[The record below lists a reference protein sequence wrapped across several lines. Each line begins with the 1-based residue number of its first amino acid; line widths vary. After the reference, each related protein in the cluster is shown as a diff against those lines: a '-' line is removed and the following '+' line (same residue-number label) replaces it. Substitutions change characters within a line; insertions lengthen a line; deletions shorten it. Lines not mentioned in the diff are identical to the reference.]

1 MSIAACIGI
10 PSDAGA
16 GAGPRHLFDD
26 DDNEETKVPDIV
38 FPSVRPRGVRAMVTD
53 VTVTGVNPTGI
64 HALPQARQGAKDPD
78 HFVIAADKRKNRKYL
93 DRCTQNGYAFTPCA
107 FSSGGRP
114 SPGALYLFN
123 TLAEA
128 AGDSIEPWY
137 FYNCL
142 LPRLFLT
149 LAIEQYKHDKVTHDA
164 ILRHIRLAAPEPLSE
179 LDEPLAPAECP
190 PPHYSPSN
198 PRTDDRWGPSSNGQ
212 YTYDPTR
219 GPAFESLISSIVESL
234 PRPSPTAHTAQLVSQ
249 SSPSP

>member
-1 MSIAACIGI
+1 MS
-10 PSDAGA
+10 
-16 GAGPRHLFDD
+16 
-26 DDNEETKVPDIV
+26 
-38 FPSVRPRGVRAMVTD
+38 
-53 VTVTGVNPTGI
+53 
-64 HALPQARQGAKDPD
+64 
-78 HFVIAADKRKNRKYL
+78 

-149 LAIEQYKHDKVTHDA
+149 LAIEQYKHDYVTHDA

-190 PPHYSPSN
+190 PPTRPPPPPGPTTAGVPPAMVSTPTTLPGAQPSN
-198 PRTDDRWGPSSNGQ
+198 LSFPRSLSLSPDRLRLRIQRSWFLSPPPPRSFL
-212 YTYDPTR
+212 TVVL
-219 GPAFESLISSIVESL
+219 SLC
-234 PRPSPTAHTAQLVSQ
+234 T
-249 SSPSP
+249 